1 MKKIFILLFA
11 LLAPKFAFAQTS
23 VKVDFGDAPKPAQGN
38 LEKLLNED
46 TIGRNYR
53 KLSKIL
59 GTAISVNG
67 RKRDYII
74 DNCKVRLWVFRNEG
88 RVNPQYDGIIEAVEV
103 EISPI
108 CTFKFTDIFQS
119 LAPQK
124 TANEIIIKDI
134 SKPETEFYSKCF
146 VECGEAKFEP
156 VEFRY
161 GLKQQDGYLAIDFI
175 IDPAINEQTSLVA
188 NKLSADFK
196 NEGAKISDDIN
207 CNETRNKAAIK
218 AFADQKITRIRFGME
233 DMDRESLPS
242 CKVTKE

>member
-1 MKKIFILLFA
+1 MKKIFILLLALFA
-11 LLAPKFAFAQTS
+11 PQISHAQTA
-23 VKVDFGDAPKPAQGN
+23 VKVDFGNTPKPEKGN
-38 LEKLLNED
+38 LEKLLDED
-46 TIGRNYR
+46 TIGKNYR

-59 GTAISVNG
+59 GSAVSVNG

-108 CTFKFTDIFQS
+108 CTFKFTDIFHS
-119 LAPQK
+119 LSPQK

-175 IDPAINEQTSLVA
+175 IDPSINEQTSLVA

-196 NEGAKISDDIN
+196 SEGAKISDDIN
-207 CNETRNKAAIK
+207 CDEKRNKSAIK
-218 AFADQKITRIRFGME
+218 AFWDQKITRIRFGME
-233 DMDRESLPS
+233 DMDRENLPS
-242 CKVTKE
+242 CKMDKE